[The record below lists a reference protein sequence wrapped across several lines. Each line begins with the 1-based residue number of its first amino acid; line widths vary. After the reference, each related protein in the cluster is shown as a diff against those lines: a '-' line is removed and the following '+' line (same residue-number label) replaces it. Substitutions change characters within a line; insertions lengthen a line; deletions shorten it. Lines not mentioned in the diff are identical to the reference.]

1 MKKTL
6 SILLAAVLTAGLA
19 GCSAKQT
26 APAATTGSGT
36 DTKALKVI
44 KVGATPVPHMEILE
58 VIKPLLEKK
67 GYKLEVT
74 EFTDYVQPNLAVN
87 DGQLDANFF
96 QHVPYLQNMVKEKNL
111 ALDYTVKVHLEP
123 MSLYSKKIKALSE
136 LKDGASIAV
145 PNDATNEARALRVLE
160 AAGLIKLKSGDLVTA
175 LDVTSN
181 PKNLKFKELEAAQLP
196 RTLDEVDAAVING
209 NYAIEAKL
217 SPKEALATEAKD
229 SPFANILAVKKADK
243 EKDTI
248 KALSEALNSPEVKKF
263 IEDKYKDGS
272 VIPAF

>member
-19 GCSAKQT
+19 GCSAKQA
-26 APAATTGSGT
+26 APAASTGSGT

-58 VIKPLLEKK
+58 VVKPLLEKK

-123 MSLYSKKIKALSE
+123 MSLYSKKIKALNE

-175 LDVTSN
+175 LDVTAN